1 MAQVTVEGSSITPST
16 FLAPGARVTV
26 EHTKYIA
33 NLIKRG
39 YVNLIQ
45 IHEPIHESGPVFVND
60 FEPEDDAPE
69 IGPDSFGTP
78 PESAAKSVWSEFLTE
93 HGVSYPD
100 GATKAQMIE
109 AWWNR
114 GDAPSVD

>member
-1 MAQVTVEGSSITPST
+1 MAQVTVEGSHITPST

-39 YVNLIQ
+39 YVNLIRF
-45 IHEPIHESGPVFVND
+45 HEPIHESAPVIMN
-60 FEPEDDAPE
+60 EPEADP
-69 IGPDSFGTP
+69 FGSP
-78 PESAAKSVWSEFLTE
+78 PESAAKTVWAEFLTE
-93 HGVSYPD
+93 QGVAYPD

-109 AWWNR
+109 AWGSR
-114 GDAPSVD
+114 GDDAKPVD